1 MLPSRTFVMLCA
13 RTARSSAYVQAL
25 AVAGIVP
32 AVVIIYGQKSSTI
45 HSQRQLDSRLFNCSV
60 WLPDLSLDLESTLV
74 RLGWRYLCCD
84 ERELCSESLH
94 SILNIQ
100 SMDLLVYSGYGGQI
114 VPASII
120 SLANV
125 LHIHSGWLPDYR
137 GSTTLY
143 YQVLDQQQCAASAI
157 FLDEKIDTGPIL
169 LKKTYPLP
177 PKNIDVDYLYDN
189 AIRADLLVDYM
200 RAWITGDGECTPEAQ
215 VEVNQPYYVI
225 HPLLKHIALSLCDKE
240 GNKYE

>member
-1 MLPSRTFVMLCA
+1 MLPNREFVMLCA

-32 AVVIIYGQKSSTI
+32 AAVIIYGQKSSKI
-45 HSQRQLDSRLFNCSV
+45 HTRRQLDSRIFNCSI
-60 WLPDLSLDLESTLV
+60 WLPDLSLELESTLT
-74 RLGWRYLCCD
+74 RLGWSYLCCD
-84 ERELCSESLH
+84 EIELGSESLH
-94 SILNIQ
+94 SILHAQ
-100 SMDLLVYSGYGGQI
+100 TMDLLVYSGYGGQI
-114 VPASII
+114 VPASI
-120 SLANV
+120 LNLTKV

-143 YQVLDQQQCAASAI
+143 YQMLDQQHCAASAI
-157 FLDEKIDTGPIL
+157 YLDENIDTGPIL
-169 LKKTYPLP
+169 LRKTYPLP
-177 PKNIDVDYLYDN
+177 PKYIDIDYLYDN

-200 RAWITGDGECTPEAQ
+200 RSWITGNNEYSSESQ
-215 VEVNQPYYVI
+215 VESTQSYYII